1 MLRDLRHLFTQD
13 GLELLT
19 CQYIWLKAR
28 LALTQL
34 SMDLI
39 FDLREHI
46 INQRQQVVSAS
57 KLPWC
62 NYPLLDV
69 KLGRDNLRIFDLLS
83 QLVRMDILLAFFVCV
98 HAKQLELLF
107 GDCEINQ
114 VDYFSKVGIG
124 DETWLFTE
132 NFKDVHQV

>member
-1 MLRDLRHLFTQD
+1 MLRDLRHFFTQD

-19 CQYIWLKAR
+19 CQHIWLKAR
-28 LALTQL
+28 LALTEL

-46 INQRQQVVSAS
+46 VNQRQQVVSAS
-57 KLPWC
+57 KLPRRDD
-62 NYPLLDV
+62 PLLDV
-69 KLGRDNLRIFDLLS
+69 ELGRDNLSIFDLLS

-98 HAKQLELLF
+98 HAKQLELLV

-114 VDYFSKVGIG
+114 VDYLSQVGIG
-124 DETWLFTE
+124 DET
-132 NFKDVHQV
+132 